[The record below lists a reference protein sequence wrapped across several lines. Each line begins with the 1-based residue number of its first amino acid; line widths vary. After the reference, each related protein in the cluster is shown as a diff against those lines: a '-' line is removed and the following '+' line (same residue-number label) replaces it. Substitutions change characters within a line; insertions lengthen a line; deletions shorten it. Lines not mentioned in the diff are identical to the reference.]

1 MVEIKWTQQS
11 IEDINNI
18 ADYIAKDSV
27 KFANL
32 QVERIFERVEILKS
46 TPLSGRIVPEINNL
60 KIRELI
66 LGNYRIIYKVLN
78 KRRIDI
84 LTVHHSARLLSN
96 SPAF

>member
-18 ADYIAKDSV
+18 ADYIAKDAV
-27 KFANL
+27 NFANL